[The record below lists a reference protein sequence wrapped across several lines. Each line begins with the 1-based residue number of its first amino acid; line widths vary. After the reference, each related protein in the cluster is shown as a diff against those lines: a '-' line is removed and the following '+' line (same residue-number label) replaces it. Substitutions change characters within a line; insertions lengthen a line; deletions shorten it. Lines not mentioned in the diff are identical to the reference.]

1 MRGLLPVLLTVL
13 TISAAA
19 AVAAA
24 DEPAAAGTAEQ
35 LAFFESKIRPV
46 LVAHCYQCHAAE
58 SKIVQGGLR
67 LDSRAGLLAGG
78 DSGPAISADDS
89 A

>member
-1 MRGLLPVLLTVL
+1 MRGLLQVLLTVL

-24 DEPAAAGTAEQ
+24 DETEGAGTAEQ

-46 LVAHCYQCHAAE
+46 LVAHCY
-58 SKIVQGGLR
+58 
-67 LDSRAGLLAGG
+67 
-78 DSGPAISADDS
+78 
-89 A
+89 

>member
-1 MRGLLPVLLTVL
+1 MYLLRFYVHSVDLHGRLAIPPVFAPRPLPHVRKQLMRGLLQVLLTVL

-24 DEPAAAGTAEQ
+24 DETEGAGTAEQ

-46 LVAHCYQCHAAE
+46 LVAHCY
-58 SKIVQGGLR
+58 
-67 LDSRAGLLAGG
+67 
-78 DSGPAISADDS
+78 
-89 A
+89 